1 MAQLISIDQSHG
13 VLYVLLIH
21 LMEVHMQKTTVM
33 LDEELLQAAMNVI
46 KARTKREAITAGLEA
61 LVQESNTRKLREEL
75 GTYDIELDLKGLDRL
90 RNGE

>member
-1 MAQLISIDQSHG
+1 M
-13 VLYVLLIH
+13 
-21 LMEVHMQKTTVM
+21 MEMHMQKTTVM
-33 LDEELLQAAMNVI
+33 LDEELLQAAMNAI

-61 LVQESNTRKLREEL
+61 LVQGANTRKLREEL